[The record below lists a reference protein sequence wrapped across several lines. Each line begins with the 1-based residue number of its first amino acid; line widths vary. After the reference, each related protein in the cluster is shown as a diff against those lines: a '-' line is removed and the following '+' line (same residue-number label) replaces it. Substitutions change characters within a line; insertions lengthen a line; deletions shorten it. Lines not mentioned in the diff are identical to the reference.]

1 MPGGGQVRDV
11 AVTGVGVVSALGH
24 DVDSFLGGLTSGTVR
39 IHPAPWARE
48 GPGEYFSWMSLVTAF
63 NPLDW
68 MGEKVRDGTDL
79 FSQYALAAAT
89 QAVGSAG
96 LTDAVPPSAAVVHG
110 TTMGGVRGL
119 MKAQHD
125 LEAKGPAAI
134 DRKTMIRIWPN
145 MAAAQIA
152 MRFGLHGPQLTV
164 TSACASSLDAVGV
177 AAGMIAS
184 GRAPVAIVGGTDA
197 GWQLPPELADESFVP
212 ALFYSRSQYGVNSA
226 QRDPNRASL
235 PFDTDRNGVVGGEGS
250 AFFVLEDAESAR
262 NRGATVLAEI
272 AGYASLADGFHPSSP
287 EPSGKWEAE
296 AMRQAL
302 ANAELPAG
310 EVGAV
315 VAHATATPKGDTAEI
330 RAINEVY
337 GDHAGRLHAMSFKG
351 HIGHTGASAGG
362 MGLLIAI
369 GALTRGVLP
378 HTACTVNPDPEADF
392 HVVTEAPVGIDTKAV
407 QVNAFGFGGQNAS
420 VVVTRS
426 A

>member
-1 MPGGGQVRDV
+1 MRRI
-11 AVTGVGVVSALGH
+11 AITGLGVVSALGH
-24 DVDSFLGGLTSGTVR
+24 DVDSFIGGLTNGTVL
-39 IHPAPWARE
+39 IEPAPWAGE
-48 GPGEYFSWMSLVTAF
+48 GPGAYFSWMSLITGFDPA
-63 NPLDW
+63 DW
-68 MGEKVRDGTDL
+68 MDEKVRDGTDL

-89 QAVGSAG
+89 QAVRSAG
-96 LTDAVPPSAAVVHG
+96 LSETIPETAAVVHG

-125 LEAKGPAAI
+125 LEASGPAAI

-184 GRAPVAIVGGTDA
+184 GRAPVAVVGGTDA
-197 GWQLPPELADESFVP
+197 GWQLPPGSADDSFVP

-226 QRDPNRASL
+226 ERDPRRASL
-235 PFDTDRNGVVGGEGS
+235 PFDRDRNGVVGGEGS
-250 AFFVLEDAESAR
+250 AFFVLEDAAAAR
-262 NRGATVLAEI
+262 RRGAPILAEV
-272 AGYASLADGFHPSSP
+272 AGYASLADGYHPSSP
-287 EPSGKWEAE
+287 EPSGRWEAE
-296 AMRQAL
+296 TMLRAL
-302 ANAELPAG
+302 GDADIPAA

-330 RAINEVY
+330 RAINTVY
-337 GDHAGRLHAMSFKG
+337 GKHASGLHAMSFKG

-362 MGLLIAI
+362 MGILIAVA
-369 GALTRGVLP
+369 ALNRGVLP
-378 HTACTVNPDPEADF
+378 HTACTTNPDPEADF
-392 HVVTEAPVGIDTKAV
+392 HVVTRAPVEVDTRAV

-420 VVVTRS
+420 VVVARP